1 MDIKKARLS
10 LYEML
15 DLCSRLED
23 DTLSEA
29 SSGIYNDIKAAK
41 TVEQI
46 IDSARELMV
55 FVNEASWEDSEFFEL
70 KEEIET
76 IYNTLLEDYE
86 EF

>member
-29 SSGIYNDIKAAK
+29 SSGIYNDTKAAK

>member
-29 SSGIYNDIKAAK
+29 CSGIYNDVKASK

-46 IDSARELMV
+46 IDSSRELMV

-70 KEEIET
+70 KEEVEEIF
-76 IYNTLLEDYE
+76 NTLLEDYE

>member
-29 SSGIYNDIKAAK
+29 CSGIYNDVKAAK

-46 IDSARELMV
+46 IDSSRELMV
-55 FVNEASWEDSEFFEL
+55 FVSEASWEDSELFEL
-70 KEEIET
+70 KEEVET
-76 IYNTLLEDYE
+76 IFNTLLEDYE